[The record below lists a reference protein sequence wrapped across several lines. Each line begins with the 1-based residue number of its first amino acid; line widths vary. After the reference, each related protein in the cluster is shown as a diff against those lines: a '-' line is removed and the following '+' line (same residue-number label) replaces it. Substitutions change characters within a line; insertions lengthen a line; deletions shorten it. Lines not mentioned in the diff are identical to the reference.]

1 MTAVF
6 MGAISFLV
14 VSSIRIHFYSS
25 NVNLRMWRVFRLYRT
40 LLRHTCIGFASICF
54 LLLSAY
60 TFLLSAQRAPTPH
73 QNPPKPSREKEKVL
87 QSCHDKRAALKTVHS
102 VIQAGSIN
110 FQRYFFPLDGGGGV
124 LINSIIHFLLTLFF
138 IFSTLA
144 TANSNSKL
152 GNTTE

>member
-1 MTAVF
+1 

-60 TFLLSAQRAPTPH
+60 TFLLSAQRAPSH
-73 QNPPKPSREKEKVL
+73 HRKSPKQSRFGEGELGVHEKSLHE
-87 QSCHDKRAALKTVHS
+87 SRS
-102 VIQAGSIN
+102 FGN
-110 FQRYFFPLDGGGGV
+110 FQRSFFTLTARGF
-124 LINSIIHFLLTLFF
+124 LIYSNLSLTWFLHFLFPPYILCRGLLT
-138 IFSTLA
+138 T
-144 TANSNSKL
+144 
-152 GNTTE
+152 